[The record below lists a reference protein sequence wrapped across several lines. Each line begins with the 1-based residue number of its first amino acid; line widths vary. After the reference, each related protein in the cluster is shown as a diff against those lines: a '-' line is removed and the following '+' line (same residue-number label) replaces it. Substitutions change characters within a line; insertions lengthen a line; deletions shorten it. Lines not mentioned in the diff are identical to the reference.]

1 MTRWVREFRL
11 IPVVLIAIGCLL
23 ALKLIGLIFDGG
35 YTLAERLGRSGTMVV
50 TTVPVPAAPTLR
62 SPATALTTTPARS
75 QGPKPSWMQEIFNY
89 PDVTGTVDTP
99 KPANPDSAGKQ
110 AAAKEHAKEP
120 QDPSVAGNSSPPASK
135 ASAEGRANNGT
146 AIPLDPSR
154 PISAAERGLLERLQ
168 ERRQELEARARQL
181 DIRESL
187 LSAAEKKLEGQIAEQ
202 AGNGKAGAAE
212 RKEEADAA
220 RMKSLI
226 TMYETMK
233 PKEAA
238 KIFDRLEIRVLLD
251 MASKINPRRMS
262 EILAQM
268 RPEAAE
274 RLTVELA
281 NRAAGDKSQNAADL
295 PKIEGRPTGN

>member
-11 IPVVLIAIGCLL
+11 IPVLLIAIGCLL
-23 ALKLIGLIFDGG
+23 ALKLIGLVFDGG

-50 TTVPVPAAPTLR
+50 TTVPVPPTTTLR
-62 SPATALTTTPARS
+62 SPASPLPPASLRPE
-75 QGPKPSWMQEIFNY
+75 GAKPSWMQEIFNY
-89 PDVTGTVDTP
+89 PDVTGTVEPP
-99 KPANPDSAGKQ
+99 KPANQEAGT
-110 AAAKEHAKEP
+110 KEPAAKEP
-120 QDPSVAGNSSPPASK
+120 QGQSAAGKEGPSTAPA
-135 ASAEGRANNGT
+135 AAESRPNNGT
-146 AIPLDPSR
+146 PIPLDPSR
-154 PISAAERGLLERLQ
+154 PVSAAERALLERLH

-187 LSAAEKKLEGQIAEQ
+187 LSAAEKKLEGQLAEQ
-202 AGNGKAGAAE
+202 ASNGKAGAAD
-212 RKEEADAA
+212 RKDEADAA

-251 MASKINPRRMS
+251 MATKINPRRMS

-281 NRAAGDKSQNAADL
+281 SRATGDKSQNAADL